1 MIPRERRAAL
11 LTYGTLALACAVS
24 VWPIVASH
32 SVPAFQQDW
41 AWPLARP
48 LAFEWF
54 KTFVGLWD
62 GRSTAHANL
71 LPWQT
76 YAVAAQF
83 VLVALCGVANGL
95 ALWIALIEFLA
106 AAGCVAMLAG
116 FGVTSWP
123 ARFTAAF
130 FYAFGPVVFT
140 RIAAGHLAYLLGY
153 ALLPLIVAL
162 GRRVVERPGAMRAVL
177 LGVCLGVAASQI
189 QFLAIAWFA
198 IAPLPF
204 VTERAP
210 GWGRRLCAAAG
221 ISIAVQL
228 QALLPLAFGSAAAI
242 YASQPA
248 LLSFEYN
255 NSAPAGLAPVMLGY
269 FTHYYETYAP
279 AGAVLALYVLLAVAV
294 ALALFAGRRS
304 GGAAIALI
312 VTGAVLTAGLYGPL
326 SPVLAW
332 AFERISYAAAFRD
345 LHYFAAI
352 TAIGI
357 AIAVGAGLQ
366 RLPPAFAFGVLAL
379 IAVSAAPALSGT
391 ELRALIVPP
400 VYVADALADM
410 RIAASNGPGRV
421 LWLPAEEPLGLTG
434 AANDGRDFTAYGPAS
449 NPSVS
454 DDYQNPQLA
463 YALATLRMGSPD
475 WNAFAQLNVR
485 YFVFRRYVRSR
496 GWGSFGISVP
506 MAFVGLGDEQLERA
520 AARAGVLRLLRR
532 TALASVYEL
541 PRNNGFTYAAG
552 AGESPLRYSEL
563 RPFEVAIEPPQPQI
577 QLRAS
582 RESPD
587 PRRGWVSGK
596 LGWRY
601 AAWLPDSIYPFVWT
615 TSHVPLA
622 FRTPPGS
629 CVLAGAQPRG
639 GRLRQDDATVA
650 VRGSWKRYAL
660 DGRAPVVAFLPH
672 AGDVS
677 AIAGRACDRTAHAP
691 PQPVFVFA
699 AGYDAGWRALDGAR
713 WVSPRLANGW
723 MMAWDAGSGAH
734 RLVYVPALLQFAGV
748 LTMLAVL
755 GASIALARRTDASRA
770 PTPPPEA

>member
-1 MIPRERRAAL
+1 MILRERRAAL
-11 LTYGTLALACAVS
+11 LTYGALALACAVS

-54 KTFVGLWD
+54 KSFVGLWD

-76 YAVAAQF
+76 YAVAVQF
-83 VLVALCGVANGL
+83 LLVALCGVVNGL
-95 ALWIALIEFLA
+95 ALWIALLEFLA

-130 FYAFGPVVFT
+130 FYALSPVVFT

-162 GRRVVERPGAMRAVL
+162 ARRVVERPDAMRAVL
-177 LGVCLGVAASQI
+177 LGVALGLAASQI
-189 QFLAIAWFA
+189 QFLVIAWFA

-204 VTERAP
+204 VVARAP

-255 NSAPAGLAPVMLGY
+255 NSAPAALAPVMLGY

-279 AGAVLALYVLLAVAV
+279 AGAVLALYGLLVVAV
-294 ALALFAGRRS
+294 ALALFCGRRC

-312 VTGAVLTAGLYGPL
+312 AAGSVLTAGLYGPL

-352 TAIGI
+352 TA
-357 AIAVGAGLQ
+357 VGFALALGGGLQ
-366 RLPPAFAFGVLAL
+366 RLPPAFAAGVLAL
-379 IAVSAAPALSGT
+379 VAVSASPALSGS

-463 YALATLRMGSPD
+463 YALATLRTGAPD

-485 YFVFRRYVRSR
+485 YFVFRRYVQSR
-496 GWGSFGISVP
+496 AWGSFGVSVP
-506 MAFVGLGDEQLERA
+506 MAFAGLGTDRLERLA
-520 AARAGVLRLLRR
+520 TRARTLRLLHR
-532 TALASVYEL
+532 TGLSSIYEL
-541 PRNNGFTYAAG
+541 PINDGFTYAAS
-552 AGESPLRYSEL
+552 ARERPLRYSEL
-563 RPFEVAIEPPQPQI
+563 HPLEIAVAPARPSLHVN
-577 QLRAS
+577 AS

-587 PRRGWVSGK
+587 PRRGWVAGR

-615 TSHVPLA
+615 TSRVPLSLRA
-622 FRTPPGS
+622 PA
-629 CVLAGAQPRG
+629 CVLAGALPRG
-639 GRLRQDDATVA
+639 ALLRRDDAAVS
-650 VRGSWKRYAL
+650 VRGAWKRYAL
-660 DGRAPVVAFLPH
+660 SGTAPIAEFVPH

-677 AIAGRACDRTAHAP
+677 AVAESACETGARSQRHPA
-691 PQPVFVFA
+691 FVFA
-699 AGYDAGWRALDGAR
+699 AGYDAGWRALDGAH
-713 WVSPRLANGW
+713 WVAPRLANGW
-723 MMAWDAGSGAH
+723 MMAWDASAASQ
-734 RLVYVPALLQFAGV
+734 RLVYLPALLQLAGV
-748 LTMLAVL
+748 FAMLAVL
-755 GASIALARRTDASRA
+755 GAGIALARRSDVSRA
-770 PTPPPEA
+770 LTRPAKP